1 MYRVVNQKK
10 KRKKWWVREYVSRK
24 WKNWYRN
31 KVDEEKRG
39 RTTNSA
45 LLKGVSVKKQGEL
58 SERRPSS
65 VLIGPERERFVG
77 AGGSESFEFH
87 WNRLA
92 VTDVDGRRVEDNP
105 VSKPDRRTMW
115 SRAGSPPRPQRA
127 LIGIRSRPSV
137 RRSSVGR
144 VDGGH

>member
-1 MYRVVNQKK
+1 M
-10 KRKKWWVREYVSRK
+10 SRK

-87 WNRLA
+87 
-92 VTDVDGRRVEDNP
+92 
-105 VSKPDRRTMW
+105 
-115 SRAGSPPRPQRA
+115 
-127 LIGIRSRPSV
+127 
-137 RRSSVGR
+137 
-144 VDGGH
+144 